1 MASALNTMWRD
12 LSVTQQDALTLGVLL
27 VPFFLIGLTVLW
39 GFRPLPL
46 VRALIARHKGV
57 AATFTGLIAVA
68 VALGVG
74 LTSQERSL
82 REGSARAAEKFDM
95 VVTARGSDLTMM
107 LAAVYLEPA
116 IVPLLDGETFAA
128 VAAADHVNFA
138 APIAFGDNYQGAP
151 VVGTTPDFVAHL
163 AGGTLAEGRG
173 LVDMFDAVAG
183 AYATAGVGDVIEPT
197 HGVEDTALEGNN
209 ETHGVGYTVTG
220 RLPPTGSPWDRAY
233 LVSVESVWDIH
244 GLGDGHDP
252 GWDGTLGPPFSV
264 TRFPGTPAILVDVDE
279 LWAAYA
285 LRQQFNTETTMAFFP
300 GAVLAR
306 LHGLLGDL
314 RQILSAMALATQALV
329 TVAVLVGLVLITRLL
344 ARQLALLR
352 ALGAPRRFVFAVT
365 WGVGAAMIVV
375 GAAVGLALGWI
386 AAEVIASSVTRQ
398 TEIVVDARL
407 GWRELHLVAGFVSLT
422 SVLALLPAWITM
434 ARPVTEDLRG

>member
-1 MASALNTMWRD
+1 M
-12 LSVTQQDALTLGVLL
+12 SVTQQDGLVLALLL
-27 VPFFLIGLTVLW
+27 APFCLVALWVLW
-39 GFRPLPL
+39 GLRPLPL
-46 VRALIARHKGV
+46 VRALLMRHRGV

-82 REGSARAAEKFDM
+82 REGSARSAEKFDLI
-95 VVTARGSDLTMM
+95 VTARGSDTTMM

-116 IVPLLDGETFAA
+116 IVPLLGGETFAE

-163 AGGTLAEGRG
+163 AGGDLAEGRG

-183 AYATAGVGDVIEPT
+183 AYATAEVGDVIEPT
-197 HGVEDTALEGNN
+197 HGVEGTVLEADN

-233 LVSVESVWDIH
+233 LVSVESVWEIH

-252 GWDGTLGPPFSV
+252 AWDGTLGPPFSV
-264 TRFPGTPAILVDVDE
+264 DRFPGTPAILVDVDE
-279 LWAAYA
+279 LWASYA
-285 LRQQFNTETTMAFFP
+285 LRQAFSTDTTMAFFP

-306 LHGLLGDL
+306 LHGLLGDV
-314 RQILSAMALATQALV
+314 RQILSVMALATQALV
-329 TVAVLVGLVLITRLL
+329 AVAVLVGLVLITRLL
-344 ARQLALLR
+344 ARRMALLR
-352 ALGAPRRFVFAVT
+352 ALGAPRRFIFAVT
-365 WGVGAAMIVV
+365 WGVGAVMIVV
-375 GAAVGLALGWI
+375 GAALGLALGWI
-386 AAEVIASSVTRQ
+386 AADVIAGLITRR
-398 TEIVVDARL
+398 TDVLVEARIS
-407 GWRELHLVAGFVSLT
+407 WRELHLVTGFVSLT
-422 SVLALLPAWITM
+422 SVLALVPAWITM